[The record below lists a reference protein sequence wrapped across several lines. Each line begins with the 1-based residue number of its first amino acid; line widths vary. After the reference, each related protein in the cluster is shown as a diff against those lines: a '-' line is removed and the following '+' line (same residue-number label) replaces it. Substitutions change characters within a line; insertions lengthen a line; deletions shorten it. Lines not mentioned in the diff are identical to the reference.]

1 MELII
6 MLQLKTTGYKA
17 LDNLRSTGVFPVE
30 WLSME
35 ELKTQADAVVARFL
49 EERFAVSQEL
59 GGGFLAAE
67 LVDRAIRTSE
77 YEVMDQEG
85 VAESERLALVRAL
98 DRQNMM
104 MGLYGRYVDILL
116 PLIND
121 VARREQREVRVL
133 ELASGNGGL
142 ALALG
147 EEVRRQELRVRIT
160 GSDIVPAFVEEGNL
174 HALKKRVPV
183 NFQLLNAF
191 NLQEIEK
198 GEFDLVVMSQ
208 SLHHF
213 SPGQLAVIIAQSLQ
227 YSSRGF
233 VGIDGYR
240 SVLLAFGVPLIAGLQ
255 GFGSFALDG
264 LTSAR
269 KFYSELELEIIAEV
283 AARGGNYTVAC
294 LWPFNVIQVL
304 STEFLGGR
312 GILENSGILM

>member
-1 MELII
+1 

-17 LDNLRSTGVFPVE
+17 LGNLRSAGLFPTE
-30 WLSME
+30 WLNMD
-35 ELKTQADAVVARFL
+35 ELKTNADDAVARFL
-49 EERFAVSQEL
+49 EERFTVSQEL

-77 YEVMDQEG
+77 SEVMDQDG

-104 MGLYGRYVDILL
+104 LGLYGRYVDILL
-116 PLIND
+116 PSIKEA
-121 VARREQREVRVL
+121 ARHEQREVRVL
-133 ELASGNGGL
+133 ELASGSGGL

-174 HALKKRVPV
+174 HAMNKGLPV
-183 NFQLLNAF
+183 SFELLNAF
-191 NLQEIEK
+191 NLQEIEMR
-198 GEFDLVVMSQ
+198 EFDLVVMSQ

-213 SPGQLAVIIAQSLQ
+213 SPGQLAVIIAQSVK
-227 YSSRGF
+227 YSTRGF

-240 SVLLAFGVPLIAGLQ
+240 SVLLACGVPLIAGLQ

-269 KFYSELELEIIAEV
+269 KFYSELELDIIAEV
-283 AARGGNYTVAC
+283 AAGKNSHEVAC
-294 LWPFNVIQVL
+294 SWPLSVITVL
-304 STEFLGGR
+304 R
-312 GILENSGILM
+312 G

>member
-1 MELII
+1 

-174 HALKKRVPV
+174 HALKKGVPV

-227 YSSRGF
+227 YSSLLF
-233 VGIDGYR
+233 CR
-240 SVLLAFGVPLIAGLQ
+240 SYI
-255 GFGSFALDG
+255 
-264 LTSAR
+264 
-269 KFYSELELEIIAEV
+269 
-283 AARGGNYTVAC
+283 
-294 LWPFNVIQVL
+294 
-304 STEFLGGR
+304 
-312 GILENSGILM
+312 